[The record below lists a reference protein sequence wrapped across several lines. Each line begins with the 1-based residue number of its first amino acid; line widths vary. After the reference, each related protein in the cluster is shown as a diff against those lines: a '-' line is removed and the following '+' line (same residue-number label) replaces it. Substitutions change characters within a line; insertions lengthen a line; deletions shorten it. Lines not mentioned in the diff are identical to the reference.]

1 MGENATENAID
12 AIEVALHRALGSQL
26 LALYLYGSLAKG
38 AYQFHQ
44 SDVNLLVVVE
54 DDITIH
60 DLREVLRPVW
70 SLHRAV
76 LRQVPVISTRAT
88 LQRHMRL
95 DPVLAQHLTEKGRL
109 LIGKELITETLSPY
123 PVEVL
128 ANTAHQAM
136 RSSSAL
142 APDLLSEH
150 DAAEALADLRSLARR
165 MFDRTIEEDE
175 SPAGLLATIQYQLSL
190 ALQQYPEQAWS
201 DGLASGAPPLLEDL
215 QAIYETERQLTL
227 VLPDLAPDAI
237 VDRINTINWRD
248 VAKRVAD
255 EYWGLRL
262 TTVAQLRTVLQYE
275 TPADYHLRNYAH
287 AWGLDALS
295 GLFVPWWR
303 ILRDLARMPSE
314 IQIAA
319 LPHAYI
325 ASEDNDLSIV
335 IHDFQN
341 KLLNIQLRNEL
352 LGRQNNRPSVTPSI
366 RLPDRTASLQLR
378 IDAIFE
384 HLDWWADFYTH
395 EMETARA
402 KVG

>member
-1 MGENATENAID
+1 MGENATENAVD
-12 AIEVALHRALGSQL
+12 AVEDALQSALGSQL

-44 SDVNLLVVVE
+44 SDVNLLMVVE
-54 DDITIH
+54 DDTSIH
-60 DLREVLRPVW
+60 DLRDILRPVW
-70 SLHRAV
+70 SMHRSI

-109 LIGKELITETLSPY
+109 LIGRELITDTLSPY

-136 RSSSAL
+136 RASSAL

-150 DAAEALADLRSLARR
+150 EATEALADLRSLARR

-175 SPAGLLATIQYQLSL
+175 SPASLLATIQHQLSL

-215 QAIYETERQLTL
+215 QAIYETERQLIL
-227 VLPDLAPDAI
+227 VLPDLAPAAI
-237 VDRINTINWRD
+237 ADRINTINWLD
-248 VAKRVAD
+248 VADRVAD
-255 EYWGLRL
+255 EYRGLRL

-275 TPADYHLRNYAH
+275 TPADYYLRNYSH

-295 GLFVPWWR
+295 GLYVPWWR
-303 ILRDLARMPSE
+303 ILRDLARLPSE

-325 ASEDNDLSIV
+325 ASEDNDLSIL

-352 LGRQNNRPSVTPSI
+352 LGRQNNRPSVSPPF
-366 RLPDRTASLQLR
+366 RLPDRTASLQVR

-384 HLDWWADFYTH
+384 HLNWWADYYSQ
-395 EMETARA
+395 ETEAARV